1 MSCLGR
7 FRKPKTITDKKV
19 MLVISNLKIS
29 ELEAVLNFVKELREK
44 SR

>member
-1 MSCLGR
+1 LSCLGR
-7 FRKPKTITDKKV
+7 FRKPKTAVDKKV

-44 SR
+44 SL